1 LSGQISQT
9 GVPSFPT
16 SLYNA
21 SIMAEADL
29 LQDLNPEQKAA
40 VTHGDGPLMI
50 VAGAGTGKTTVI
62 TRRIAW
68 LIDQKKARPE
78 EILALTFTEKAATEM
93 EERVDRLLPMGYV
106 DLSISTF
113 HAFCEKVLRAHGVH
127 IGLPQ
132 DFKIAT
138 DVDSWLLMRR
148 NLDRF
153 ALDYFR
159 PRGNPTKFL
168 RSMLQHFS
176 RAKDEGI
183 TPEEYGAWVEDFVAH
198 KSGGA
203 PEAFAAMSDEDKLDI
218 QKWQELARAYATYE
232 QLLVEKSMLDFG
244 SLMAYVLRLFL
255 ERPNVLKE
263 YRERFKYVVVDE
275 FQDTNTVQYR
285 LVKLLVEPRRNI
297 TVVGD
302 DDQAIY
308 KFRGAALANILSFRS
323 DFSDAAKI
331 VLTSNYRSGKAILD
345 GAYRLIQQNNP
356 HRLESTEG
364 LSKALRSHKDGEGFV
379 RHVHCATLDDEVELT
394 VREILE
400 LQKKSGGSWNEFCIL
415 VRANDASEPFLEAL
429 ERAGVPY
436 RFVAMSGLY
445 TQPIVLDTLAYMRL
459 ARLPFDSP
467 AAYRVLAHPRL
478 GISESDLA
486 ELMMYVRRKGMP
498 IIDAM
503 RRSSEAIGVSLEGR
517 GHMLKLLD
525 IISQLQ
531 AKAKRKPV
539 TEFFVDVLKDTGLL
553 GDVSGLP
560 EIEQQ
565 EVFRYLE
572 GFLSRLKRFANANED
587 KGLASFLDEF
597 DAEREAGEAGA
608 LKGDDQEGPDVVNVM
623 TIHGAKGLEFRYVF
637 VVNLIE
643 QRFPS
648 VSRSEALPLPPGL
661 VSGNAELDDH
671 VAEERRLFYVAMTRA
686 KEGLFLMSAEDYGGT
701 RKRKVSR
708 FLTELGFDTP
718 AVSLGSR
725 EVLTM
730 PEATQTASTQILHA
744 VPERIS
750 FSQVAAFTTCP
761 LQYKYAHIL
770 KVPTFGRHS
779 LSFGKSMHNTL
790 QKFLEQVKNRQDATQ
805 VSLFGDTTNQG
816 SPIPSV
822 NELLDLFD
830 LNFIDEWY
838 NSNEERED
846 YRAQGKESLRKFHA
860 QIADITPKV
869 FGLEQ
874 GFTLKIGDVLV
885 KGRIDRIDETPDGG
899 LEIID
904 YKTGNPKSKLEWD
917 DKRQLVLYA
926 LALEQCLPNPKP
938 VKKLTYYYL
947 TTNQTVSFE
956 PTDKDRQKLTDQV
969 IETMDRIAKSDF
981 APDPDPMKCKYCDFK
996 DICPAAKF

>member
-1 LSGQISQT
+1 MVNS
-9 GVPSFPT
+9 
-16 SLYNA
+16 
-21 SIMAEADL
+21 DL
-29 LQDLNPEQKAA
+29 LKDLNAEQVMA

-68 LIDQKKARPE
+68 LIDQGKARPE
-78 EILALTFTEKAATEM
+78 DILALTFTEKAATEM
-93 EERVDRLLPMGYV
+93 EERVDRLLPIGYV

-153 ALDYFR
+153 KLEYFR

-176 RAKDEGI
+176 RAKDEGV
-183 TPEEYGAWVEDFVAH
+183 TPEEYAQWVEDFIAQ
-198 KSGGA
+198 KTGGA
-203 PEAFAAMSDEDKLDI
+203 PETFASMSDEDKLDL

-232 QLLVEKSMLDFG
+232 QLLVDKSMLDFG
-244 SLMAYVLRLFL
+244 SLLAYVLRLFL

-263 YRERFKYVVVDE
+263 YRERFRYIVVDE
-275 FQDTNTVQYR
+275 FQDTNAVQYK
-285 LVKLLVEPRRNI
+285 LVKLLSEPRRNL

-308 KFRGAALANILSFRS
+308 KFRGAALANILSFRH
-323 DFSDAAKI
+323 DFNEATKV

-356 HRLESTEG
+356 HRLEATEG
-364 LSKALRSHKDGEGFV
+364 LSKALRAQAAGEGFV
-379 RHVHCATLDDEVELT
+379 KHVHCDTLDDEVELT

-436 RFVAMSGLY
+436 KFVAMSGLY
-445 TQPIVLDTLAYMRL
+445 TQPIIMDTLAYMRL
-459 ARLPFDSP
+459 ARLVFDSP
-467 AAYRVLAHPRL
+467 AAYRILSHPRL
-478 GISESDLA
+478 GVSESDLS
-486 ELMMYVRRKGMP
+486 ELMLHVKRKGVA
-498 IIDAM
+498 IVDAM
-503 RRSSEAIGVSLEGR
+503 QRSTEAIGISLEGR
-517 GHMLKLLD
+517 GRMLEVLQ
-525 IISQLQ
+525 IISDIRNQ
-531 AKAKRKPV
+531 AKRVPV
-539 TEFFVDVLKDTGLL
+539 TELFIFILKRTGLL

-565 EVFRYLE
+565 EVFRHLE

-587 KGLASFLDEF
+587 KSSTSFLDEF
-597 DAEREAGEAGA
+597 EAEREAGEAGS
-608 LKGDDQEGPDVVNVM
+608 LKADDQSGPDVVNVM

-648 VSRSEALPLPPGL
+648 ITRSEALPLPPGL
-661 VSGNAELDDH
+661 IQGTAELDDH

-686 KEGLFLMSAEDYGGT
+686 KEGLYLMSAADYGGS

-718 AVSLGSR
+718 AQSVGSR
-725 EVLTM
+725 DVLTM
-730 PEATQTASTQILHA
+730 PEASVRAHQQLLHS

-750 FSQVAAFTTCP
+750 FSQIAAFTTCP

-805 VSLFGDTTNQG
+805 VSLFGDTTSS
-816 SPIPSV
+816 SPPV
-822 NELLDLFD
+822 PALKELLDLFD
-830 LNFIDEWY
+830 QGFIDEWY
-838 NSNEERED
+838 TSNEEREE
-846 YRAQGKESLRKFHA
+846 YREQGRESLRKFHA
-860 QIADITPKV
+860 QVVDKTPKV
-869 FGLEQ
+869 FSLEQ
-874 GFTLKIGDVLV
+874 GFTLKLGDVLV
-885 KGRIDRIDETPDGG
+885 KGRIDRIDETDDGG

-938 VKKLTYYYL
+938 IRRLTYYYL
-947 TTNQTVSFE
+947 TTNEMVSFE
-956 PTDKDRQKLTDQV
+956 PSNKDREKLTEQV
-969 IETMDRIAKSDF
+969 LETMDRIAKSDF
-981 APDPDPMKCKYCDFK
+981 AADPDPMKCRYCDFK
-996 DICPAAKF
+996 DICPAAKL